1 VRGIALIA
9 TLCAAGALG
18 QTAAA
23 TPKATLRLVDD
34 APPVTLHG
42 SGFQP
47 REHVRILV
55 IADSSQ
61 SVKRTIATRLG
72 RFVVK
77 LTAVDLN
84 ACTGLS
90 IRAVGS
96 DGTKATLKRPPGQCA
111 LP

>member
-1 VRGIALIA
+1 MRGAVLIA
-9 TLCAAGALG
+9 ALCAAGTLG
-18 QTAAA
+18 QAVAA
-23 TPKATLRLVDD
+23 TPTATLRLIDD
-34 APPVTLHG
+34 TTPVMLRG

-47 REHVRILV
+47 REHVRII
-55 IADSSQ
+55 IAASSSQ
-61 SVKRTIATRLG
+61 SIRRTVATRLG
-72 RFVVK
+72 RFAVK
-77 LTAVDLN
+77 LESVDVN